1 MEPVVAGMMATGG
14 VVLGQDRTRDGRG
27 PRHCA
32 LGSAQAC
39 RVKRPHS
46 GGAAPT
52 HTARKTSVWRV
63 CGSGLGRGR
72 EQRSG
77 LNQRCIVTRA
87 QSKGTNEWHTGEQD
101 LIVLG

>member
-1 MEPVVAGMMATGG
+1 MGWSWDKIAHEMGAGLDT
-14 VVLGQDRTRDGRG
+14 VHWD
-27 PRHCA
+27 
-32 LGSAQAC
+32 SAQAC